1 MSEPE
6 LSDVLAE
13 LRELRAEVT
22 TLRAQVAERAPTA
35 KTPARST
42 TTPTVDV
49 DGTDAVSRRHALRT
63 AGIVAAGALAGGT
76 ALVAASSPAAAASG
90 TFDGN
95 PAVTAVGSPAVR
107 ADTTAQTQ
115 TGIEVHAN
123 YSDSIGIQSWAL
135 AADSVGVDGIGTV
148 AGVRGTPSGS
158 GVAGVIGDARSNG
171 TIGVR
176 GRGSINAVGVQGESP
191 SIAVAAVASGTGT
204 GVWGQS
210 SGGPAVRGSA
220 SSTGNGGQFESATGV
235 AIRTSGRWGMLAEGD
250 YSALVLREVP
260 FDPSRSSL
268 SSVGAEYRELTP
280 GPGGVLWY
288 CAAPGTPGTW
298 RTLAAPNSAGA
309 FYAVTPAR
317 VYDSRVGT
325 YSPNG
330 VLSGGQNRTI
340 SVANSY
346 NVSGTLVTSNFIPAG
361 ATAVFA
367 NVTVVDTVGAGYLAI
382 NPGGTTAV
390 AASTINWSANG
401 QVLANGISLTLN
413 ASREITVVNGSGG
426 STQFIIDITGYW
438 M

>member
-1 MSEPE
+1 M
-6 LSDVLAE
+6 
-13 LRELRAEVT
+13 
-22 TLRAQVAERAPTA
+22 
-35 KTPARST
+35 
-42 TTPTVDV
+42 
-49 DGTDAVSRRHALRT
+49 
-63 AGIVAAGALAGGT
+63 
-76 ALVAASSPAAAASG
+76 
-90 TFDGN
+90 
-95 PAVTAVGSPAVR
+95 
-107 ADTTAQTQ
+107 TQ
-115 TGIEVHAN
+115 
-123 YSDSIGIQSWAL
+123 
-135 AADSVGVDGIGTV
+135 
-148 AGVRGTPSGS
+148 
-158 GVAGVIGDARSNG
+158 
-171 TIGVR
+171 
-176 GRGSINAVGVQGESP
+176 
-191 SIAVAAVASGTGT
+191 
-204 GVWGQS
+204 
-210 SGGPAVRGSA
+210 
-220 SSTGNGGQFESATGV
+220 
-235 AIRTSGRWGMLAEGD
+235 
-250 YSALVLREVP
+250 
-260 FDPSRSSL
+260 
-268 SSVGAEYRELTP
+268 

-288 CAAPGTPGTW
+288 CVESGTPGKW
-298 RTLAAPNSAGA
+298 RTLAAPNSAGS

-367 NVTVVDTVGAGYLAI
+367 NVTVVDTVGAGYLVI